1 MTPKNL
7 LSRTVAL
14 FALVLCVSAGLTV
27 PVSGQGSKWWQ
38 SEQYRR
44 EGGLTSEQSKR
55 LEDIFQAAVP
65 TLKSLKKSLDQ
76 AESEFERLVERG
88 DDGSVMD
95 QVERVEAARADLNK
109 SHTMMML
116 RMRRV
121 LTTDQW
127 ARFTALH
134 QAAERERSRSSGRG
148 GSTK

>member
-1 MTPKNL
+1 MTAKHL
-7 LSRTVAL
+7 LGLFVAFVAL
-14 FALVLCVSAGLTV
+14 GCLVTQPISA
-27 PVSGQGSKWWQ
+27 QGSKWWQ

-44 EGGLTSEQSKR
+44 DLGLSTEQSRR
-55 LEDIFQAAVP
+55 LEEIFQAAVP
-65 TLKSLKKSLDQ
+65 TLKAQKKALDL
-76 AESEFERLVERG
+76 AEAEFERLMEHG

-95 QVERVEAARADLNK
+95 QVERVEAARAELNK

-116 RMRRV
+116 RMKRV
-121 LTTDQW
+121 LTPDQW